1 MFKKIILSVLTLG
14 IYPLVSKSRK
24 GLVKKN
30 TKKYRDDGTVRKEV
44 NFEYQF
50 DDGTSPQ
57 PPSFE

>member
-24 GLVKKN
+24 GHFKKN
-30 TKKYRDDGTVRKEV
+30 TKKYRDDGSIRKDV
-44 NFEYQF
+44 TIDYDF

-57 PPSFE
+57 PPSVE